1 MRSRAGSG
9 RRTRLGGT
17 ERLPVWIASVLVC
30 AFLAACSTSGTHKA
44 ARFEVLEGG
53 GGFTVTEQ
61 VRFGSGARKDLENA
75 VALIEGGEVERG
87 IALLERITEAE
98 PEATAAH
105 IDLGIAYRMTKQF
118 ELAEKSL
125 QRAVTLSPRHPV
137 AHNELGIAQRK
148 LGRFD
153 EARASYL
160 RALAIAPDFH
170 YAQRNLAILC
180 DVYLDDLPCAIEYYE
195 KYAQSVPDDP
205 QTGMWLA
212 DLRNRVGK

>member
-1 MRSRAGSG
+1 MRSRADSG
-9 RRTRLGGT
+9 RTTRLGGN
-17 ERLPVWIASVLVC
+17 ERLPTWIVSVLVC
-30 AFLAACSTSGTHKA
+30 AFLSACSTSGTHKA

-61 VRFGSGARKDLENA
+61 VRFGSGARKDFENA

>member
-1 MRSRAGSG
+1 MRSRAWNGIRNRFGGIG
-9 RRTRLGGT
+9 RVATWTALAG
-17 ERLPVWIASVLVC
+17 AC
-30 AFLAACSTSGTHKA
+30 ALLSACSTPGAHKA

-61 VRFGSGARKDLENA
+61 VRFGSGARRDLEQA
-75 VALIEGGEVERG
+75 VVLIEAGEVERG
-87 IALLERITEAE
+87 IELLKQITEAE

-118 ELAEKSL
+118 DLAEKSL

-195 KYAQSVPDDP
+195 KYAQSVPEDP